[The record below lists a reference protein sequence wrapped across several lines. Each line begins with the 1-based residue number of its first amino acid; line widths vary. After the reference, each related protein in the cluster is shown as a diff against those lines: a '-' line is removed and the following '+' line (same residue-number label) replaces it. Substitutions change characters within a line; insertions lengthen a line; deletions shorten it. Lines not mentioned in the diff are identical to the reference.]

1 MRTVF
6 TNKKLRNIPE
16 LVQENKN
23 ILINM
28 EKPLNFRF
36 LKYRSINMNS
46 HVILKKSQGIRG
58 NTHVHEKIWKYLA
71 KV

>member
-1 MRTVF
+1 
-6 TNKKLRNIPE
+6 
-16 LVQENKN
+16 
-23 ILINM
+23 
-28 EKPLNFRF
+28 
-36 LKYRSINMNS
+36 MNS

>member
-1 MRTVF
+1 MCTVF

-23 ILINM
+23 FLVNM
-28 EKPLNFRF
+28 KKPLNFRF

-46 HVILKKSQGIRG
+46 RVIPK
-58 NTHVHEKIWKYLA
+58 
-71 KV
+71 